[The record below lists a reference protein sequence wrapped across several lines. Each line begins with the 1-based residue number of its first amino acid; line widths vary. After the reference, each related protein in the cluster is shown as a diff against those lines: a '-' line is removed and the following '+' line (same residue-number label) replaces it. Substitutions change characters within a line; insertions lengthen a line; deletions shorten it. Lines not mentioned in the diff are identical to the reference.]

1 MKAPASL
8 CLRLAQWLL
17 REQHA
22 EWVRAMRAELSYLS
36 NEHERLRWAFGC
48 LVAAIKQRFAPM
60 DTGTFRISRLVML
73 IETLGCFV
81 PLTIGWL
88 DLNFGPSGIIRHT
101 PEIIERFYLSAPG
114 GAFIVSMLLAG
125 AVASVLGPI
134 GLFLGLRYVLVGRG
148 IRNRAVGITL
158 IGIPIALNVLGT
170 IAGFL
175 VGPEDFKV
183 SFEATLLFVI
193 LPVVG
198 IAHLMYLTKPEAP
211 ASAAAAPA

>member
-1 MKAPASL
+1 
-8 CLRLAQWLL
+8 
-17 REQHA
+17 
-22 EWVRAMRAELSYLS
+22 MRAELPYLS

-60 DTGTFRISRLVML
+60 DTGTFRISRWVML

-114 GAFIVSMLLAG
+114 GAFIVSMLFAG
-125 AVASVLGPI
+125 AVVSVLGPI
-134 GLFLGLRYVLVGRG
+134 GLWLGLRYVFVGRG
-148 IRNRAVGITL
+148 IRNRTVGITL
-158 IGIPIALNVLGT
+158 IGVPIALNVLGT

-183 SFEATLLFVI
+183 SFEVTLLFVI

-198 IAHLMYLTKPEAP
+198 IAHLMYLAKPETP
-211 ASAAAAPA
+211 TSAVALA